1 MARKVGQSC
10 FQVKHLAT
18 ERICVHDAPG
28 ERTPVDER
36 LIGLLQ
42 KDKENTEGTTRG
54 NFRKRQYGGK
64 QIWHR
69 WYFTCDKNVHE
80 HFRLTLFL
88 LGKLVSLHDRAML
101 RIAAN
106 LGAGRVDQALVA
118 WAELIRAL
126 EQNQNDFDPRKS
138 AKLDD
143 IIGSFNSH
151 GLEQLVKQLIALDN
165 KSFVKFWTK
174 VSVSAT
180 PLVIELI
187 PLVIRHCGSNDRAEV
202 LLGYICENQVP
213 SRSYDKGLVLG
224 LNALLWRYMVYN
236 HSRDDVSYEH
246 INRCLKAFAG
256 RIPFRFIPAV
266 AHGFSKVVPYYGMP
280 TVFKALVKGNASLG
294 SKHLFKFLRSTYFTT
309 QLGKELVLA
318 HAETGNYSYEMYR
331 YLLKR
336 LAVEK
341 DEMRTVGVLETILEK
356 APNRTEVYKSLL
368 QRVIEL
374 DHMGVAAGIFE
385 NMLSKGLVPDKK
397 ILMLL
402 FRGFSRHGHEDN
414 CIEVLETLVN
424 QPGVLNKYVRSEILW
439 AFCQTYSPTVVAEL
453 YGSLVSSDHLIAL
466 DLDKVLQ
473 SPSVA
478 ALWDERRPSVDLSG
492 AKCEVDFVNFEDFE
506 ACLNVVYY
514 SLLRHITDER
524 TIVHLYDAYKR
535 FVLAHRTRPRSFV
548 VDRFVHSLCELST
561 SPTAVD
567 TAYALFVDAISSL
580 KFSNG
585 MKGESRLLSAKW
597 LCHALATRDIERA
610 TTLIDMIVEA
620 RYPLQ
625 SQYLVP
631 IILRYLNDGRQSE
644 ALKWYNYGRSYGL
657 EFENSLIQNL
667 AKNQHVAEIESVGAP
682 AL

>member
-1 MARKVGQSC
+1 
-10 FQVKHLAT
+10 
-18 ERICVHDAPG
+18 
-28 ERTPVDER
+28 
-36 LIGLLQ
+36 
-42 KDKENTEGTTRG
+42 
-54 NFRKRQYGGK
+54 
-64 QIWHR
+64 
-69 WYFTCDKNVHE
+69 
-80 HFRLTLFL
+80 
-88 LGKLVSLHDRAML
+88 
-101 RIAAN
+101 
-106 LGAGRVDQALVA
+106 
-118 WAELIRAL
+118 
-126 EQNQNDFDPRKS
+126 
-138 AKLDD
+138 
-143 IIGSFNSH
+143 
-151 GLEQLVKQLIALDN
+151 
-165 KSFVKFWTK
+165 
-174 VSVSAT
+174 
-180 PLVIELI
+180 
-187 PLVIRHCGSNDRAEV
+187 
-202 LLGYICENQVP
+202 
-213 SRSYDKGLVLG
+213 
-224 LNALLWRYMVYN
+224 
-236 HSRDDVSYEH
+236 
-246 INRCLKAFAG
+246 
-256 RIPFRFIPAV
+256 
-266 AHGFSKVVPYYGMP
+266 
-280 TVFKALVKGNASLG
+280 
-294 SKHLFKFLRSTYFTT
+294 
-309 QLGKELVLA
+309 
-318 HAETGNYSYEMYR
+318 MYR

-414 CIEVLETLVN
+414 CIEVLETLVD

-466 DLDKVLQ
+466 HLDKVLQ
-473 SPSVA
+473 SPAVA

-492 AKCEVDFVNFEDFE
+492 AKGEVDFGNFEDFE

-535 FVLAHRTRPRSFV
+535 FVLSHRARPRSFV

-610 TTLIDMIVEA
+610 RTLIDMIVEA

-631 IILRYLNDGRQSE
+631 IILRYLNDGRRSE

-657 EFENSLIQNL
+657 DFKNSLIQNL
-667 AKNQHVAEIESVGAP
+667 AKNQHFAEIESVGVP